1 MNQFIQKKELFIKNP
16 SYLLK
21 VKKRFDMLKDK
32 EDKTIVENKIY
43 EVCKKDLSDGIEAI
57 NILLNDDKENLS
69 IEIKQ
74 ILKEILEQLLN

>member
-1 MNQFIQKKELFIKNP
+1 MNQFIEKKELFLKNP

-32 EDKTIVENKIY
+32 EEKTPVENRIY
-43 EVCKKDLSDGIEAI
+43 LVCQKDLSEGIEAI

-69 IEIKQ
+69 SDVKQ
-74 ILKEILEQLLN
+74 TIKEILNQLLS